1 MFKQFNLGFSLKN
14 TFQITLYAFQKLYII
29 SDQQYV
35 NNIYLS
41 EIL

>member
-1 MFKQFNLGFSLKN
+1 MFKQPNPGFPLKN
-14 TFQITLYAFQKLYII
+14 TFQINLYAFQKLYII

-35 NNIYLS
+35 NNIYSS